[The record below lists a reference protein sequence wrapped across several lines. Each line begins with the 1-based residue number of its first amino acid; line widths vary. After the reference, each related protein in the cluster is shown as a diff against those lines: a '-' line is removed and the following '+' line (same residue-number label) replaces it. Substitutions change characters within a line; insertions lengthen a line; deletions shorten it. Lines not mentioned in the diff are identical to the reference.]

1 MAHAPFGMPD
11 LQTSPDVALL
21 SPESFSTFDEY
32 ASNPRF
38 QELQEQLRSLLFIG
52 ANSNAPT
59 RAASPIQDD
68 GDREDADL
76 VSQQRDV
83 DSYSLAGQHIMRR
96 IISTAKRVEYL
107 KIWTT
112 ECAPWLDMFD
122 ISRHFGIQVP
132 IIAQGCPAVLYAMLA
147 LSARQIER
155 HRGLKGSYESLELYQ
170 ESIKLLHP
178 LLEARDTKSL
188 VATCILCCLEMMSV
202 SPRDW
207 RRHIEGCVA
216 LFLSFGVHGFSGG
229 LLQAV
234 FWCFARMDLCG
245 AIISDGAEP
254 TVLPISKWVAIS
266 DDLVGSLDGV
276 TEETKEANVI
286 RNSFIQRGRLVPDMY
301 ANYAVYLCAKV
312 CDLVSAYTRHIELG
326 ESNYCSG
333 ERFKSH
339 WHNLWSDLQNW
350 VAERCKPLIPIKTV
364 PANGQTR
371 LFPDIFYIHW
381 AAISSNQLYHTAC
394 IMMLEIKPAGIVL
407 DNSSPTTSALW
418 HARRIVGI
426 SNTNLHRGCLNNAI
440 QPLYIAGR
448 LLSHRSEHEAIIKLI
463 KRIEE
468 TTGWGACW
476 RIKDLEEAWGYQ
488 RNSLLQL

>member
-1 MAHAPFGMPD
+1 MAYSSLFGMD
-11 LQTSPDVALL
+11 LQPSTETTLL

-38 QELQEQLRSLLFIG
+38 QELQEELRSLLFIG

-59 RAASPIQDD
+59 RSASPIQDD
-68 GDREDADL
+68 RDGQDSSFIPQHNSEQYPL
-76 VSQQRDV
+76 VRQD
-83 DSYSLAGQHIMRR
+83 IMRS
-96 IISTAKRVEYL
+96 IVSTMKRVEYL

-122 ISRHFGIQVP
+122 SARHFGIQVP
-132 IIAQGCPAVLYAMLA
+132 IIAQSCPTLLYAMLA

-155 HRGLKGSYESLELYQ
+155 HRGLKGAHESLELYQ
-170 ESIKLLHP
+170 ESIRLLHP

-188 VATCILCCLEMMSV
+188 VTTCILCCLEMMSV

-254 TVLPISKWVAIS
+254 TVLPINKWVAIS
-266 DDLVGSLDGV
+266 DDLLAGSPGEP
-276 TEETKEANVI
+276 EEIQEANII
-286 RNSFIQRGRLVPDMY
+286 RDNFIQRGKVVPDMY

-312 CDLVSAYTRHIELG
+312 CNLVSAYTRHVELG
-326 ESNYCSG
+326 EYNFCAG
-333 ERFKSH
+333 EGFQSH
-339 WHNLWSDLQNW
+339 WFHLWTELHTW

-364 PANGQTR
+364 PANGKTR
-371 LFPDIFYIHW
+371 LFPDIFYVHW

-394 IMMLEIKPAGIVL
+394 IMMLEIKPFSITL
-407 DNSSPTTSALW
+407 EQSSPTASALW
-418 HARRIVGI
+418 HARRVVGI
-426 SNTNLHRGCLNNAI
+426 SNTNSHRGCLNNAI
-440 QPLYIAGR
+440 QPLYVAGR

-476 RIKDLEEAWGYQ
+476 RIKDLEEAWGYE
-488 RNSLLQL
+488 RNSLLQS